1 MAVAHGIDA
10 TNLAATLPPEVPRP
24 FDRIIFQFPQ
34 HPSRSKIQLHRELL
48 GSFLK
53 AAEGILAEAG
63 EVVVSLLRGQGG
75 TAAEAEQR
83 RPKDTWQAMEL
94 GLEAGLLL
102 RHVGSCPMKDLAELG
117 YTTTGFRGQGLR
129 DATAQVFQVR
139 ACRLRCPS
147 SASTISASGLALI
160 SATRR

>member
-1 MAVAHGIDA
+1 
-10 TNLAATLPPEVPRP
+10 
-24 FDRIIFQFPQ
+24 
-34 HPSRSKIQLHRELL
+34 ELL

-147 SASTISASGLALI
+147 SASTTSASGLAPI